1 MFYAVFVFLNNLLM
15 SKVYADDLGGNLGRL
30 LASGEGQGEGAMISF
45 VQAFLE
51 FAVPFGVFCALV
63 LLGYAAFMMIT
74 STGDPEKL
82 KEAREVATNAII
94 GAVMVGM
101 GVIIMTIIAEKLVI
115 PGM

>member
-1 MFYAVFVFLNNLLM
+1 MCEKAFLSLNNFFIG
-15 SKVYADDLGGNLGRL
+15 KVYAEDLEGRL
-30 LASGEGQGEGAMISF
+30 GDLLNSGQGQGEDAMRDF
-45 VQAFLE
+45 VQAFLN

-63 LLGYAAFMMIT
+63 LLAYAAFVMIT

-82 KEAREVATNAII
+82 KDAREVATNAIV

-101 GVIIMTIIAEKLVI
+101 GVIVMAIIADNLEI